1 MLRSKLYISYFALDH
16 QHVKKMSC
24 EKKVMPNVCGKTWLN
39 ISWSILIG
47 PVGNCAPAVH
57 WMTASNNMDHKSIE
71 KLAPMLFNLV
81 PMVRNKMSVL
91 FVYMAIVMLKRYM
104 MVNIL

>member
-1 MLRSKLYISYFALDH
+1 M
-16 QHVKKMSC
+16 KKNVMR
-24 EKKVMPNVCGKTWLN
+24 KKVMPNVCGKIWLN
-39 ISWSILIG
+39 ISWLILIG

-57 WMTASNNMDHKSIE
+57 WMTASNNMDHRSIE

-91 FVYMAIVMLKRYM
+91 FVYIAIVMLKRYM